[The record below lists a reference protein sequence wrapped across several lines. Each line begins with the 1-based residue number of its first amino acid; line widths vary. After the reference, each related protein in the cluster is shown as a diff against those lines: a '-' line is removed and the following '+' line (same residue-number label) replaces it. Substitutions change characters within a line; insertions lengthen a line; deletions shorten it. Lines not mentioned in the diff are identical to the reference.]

1 MRTDYCDQC
10 GTKIFSPASFCT
22 KCGAILSDTSIAAQE
37 VATPSITSTTNWQ
50 RYWPV
55 GFGAVGVLVLLALAL
70 DNSVNK
76 QFSAV
81 LMISLLWASPLI
93 ASALVFFAKPIVFLA
108 YFAGFDRWL
117 LARKEKAAARDT
129 FFNTFVSGPVYWG
142 YAKLI
147 DWTGGIGDDFLRCA
161 VKLAA
166 YLYFLGIVLYLLYI
180 VTVLVIALA
189 LLALGVM
196 IFSEIMGQGKTSTS
210 GGAGRYIAPDEPE
223 RNDGLMQSVGSGEGT
238 AYSGSNWFT
247 EEKIGRTDAEGNI
260 YQGENW
266 FTEEKTGRVDA
277 EGSIMRGANW
287 LTEER
292 AGRIDDK
299 GNIYKGSNWI
309 SEEKVGRIDEKGNV
323 FEGSNWH
330 NEKKVGRVEKKE

>member
-1 MRTDYCDQC
+1 M
-10 GTKIFSPASFCT
+10 
-22 KCGAILSDTSIAAQE
+22 
-37 VATPSITSTTNWQ
+37 
-50 RYWPV
+50 

-76 QFSAV
+76 RFSEV
-81 LMISLLWASPLI
+81 LIISLLWASPLV
-93 ASALVFFAKPIVFLA
+93 ASALVYFAKPTVLLA

-117 LARKEKAAARDT
+117 LERKEKAAARDT
-129 FFNTFVSGPVYWG
+129 FFNNFVSGPVYWG

-147 DWTGGIGDDFLRCA
+147 NWTGGIGDDFLRCA

-180 VTVLVIALA
+180 ITVLVIALA
-189 LLALGVM
+189 ILALGAM
-196 IFSEIMGQGKTSTS
+196 IFSEIMGQGKTSTP
-210 GGAGRYIAPDEPE
+210 GAPGRYIVPDEPE
-223 RNDGLMQSVGSGEGT
+223 TNDRLMQSAASGEGT
-238 AYSGSNWFT
+238 AYSGSNWLA

-260 YQGENW
+260 YQGANW
-266 FTEEKTGRVDA
+266 YTEEKTGRVDA
-277 EGSIMRGANW
+277 ERRIMRGANW

-309 SEEKVGRIDEKGNV
+309 SEEKVGRIDEDGNV

-330 NEKKVGRVEKKE
+330 NEKKLGRVEKKE